1 MRFRRCGT
9 REELTPA
16 GIARIMGVPEGM
28 VEVRHVRPSGST
40 IADAIGSGLTV
51 YTAFKDPALVRA
63 LSHPLRTQILTEL
76 HENRASPSELS
87 EKLDAPLAN
96 VAYHVR
102 ILLDLKLIR
111 LVKKTQRR
119 GAIEH
124 HYEAIS
130 GYTVDDGA
138 WGETPAIVKNKMV
151 SSALADVGRS
161 VTDAAVMGGFDRDD
175 AHLTRTRLVLDE
187 KGWSELAD
195 LLHDVLAQA
204 DRIQTDSRER
214 LRANDHADELR
225 SALVMMLLEAQPS
238 VPDASHAA
246 AARKTGASR
255 SKAGKRTRA
264 KTH

>member
-1 MRFRRCGT
+1 
-9 REELTPA
+9 
-16 GIARIMGVPEGM
+16 
-28 VEVRHVRPSGST
+28 
-40 IADAIGSGLTV
+40 LTV

-87 EKLDAPLAN
+87 DKLDAPLAN

-130 GYTVDDGA
+130 GYIVDDGA
-138 WGETPAIVKNKMV
+138 WGDTPAIVKNKMV
-151 SSALADVGRS
+151 ATALADVGRS
-161 VTDAAVMGGFDRDD
+161 VTEAAATGGFDRDD

-187 KGWSELAD
+187 QGWNELAET
-195 LLHDVLAQA
+195 LHDVLAKA
-204 DRIQTDSRER
+204 ERIGTESRER
-214 LRANDHADELR
+214 LRKNDHADETR
-225 SALVMMLLEAQPS
+225 TALVMMLCESQPS
-238 VPDASHAA
+238 VPDPSHAA
-246 AARKTGASR
+246 TAKSGSR
-255 SKAGKRTRA
+255 SSKRSRA
-264 KTH
+264 KA